1 VSIPIT
7 VAIITV
13 VGSLAGVWLGG
24 FLQIRGMEHQ
34 IHYAKLHENRAE
46 VVEHL
51 YGPSGVG
58 LLPLDTIEK
67 RRCK

>member
-51 YGPSGVG
+51 YGQLYEADASSGPALQRIG
-58 LLPLDTIEK
+58 
-67 RRCK
+67 